1 MKQFDLLMAYDAYQ
15 LSNWIEDA
23 MFDSDLTR
31 EEENKLRDVVSSAW
45 FKIIKMSLNEFA
57 HYVCELAKSNAVL
70 TTFHNRSLFSTLSSI
85 DETKVVRYLE
95 DEALQDDVDELVTSK
110 LLALINYDNCSVTV
124 ELSKVAMM
132 SKEDF
137 TKRLLIAAAG
147 KEE

>member
-31 EEENKLRDVVSSAW
+31 EEESKLRDVVSSAW
-45 FKIIKMSLNEFA
+45 FKIIEMSLNEFA
-57 HYVCELAKSNAVL
+57 HYVCELAKGNGIVSNKHVG
-70 TTFHNRSLFSTLSSI
+70 SLFSCLSSI

-95 DEALQDDVDELVTSK
+95 DEALQEDVDELVTSK
-110 LLALINYDNCSVTV
+110 LLALINDNDCSVTV
-124 ELSKVAMM
+124 ELAKVAMM

-137 TKRLLIAAAG
+137 TKRLLIAASG